1 MLHNDPPVSTPV
13 DNSGD
18 RFIHHIRVITAA
30 AAARDASIDTIERIT
45 RLAVDAGCDPV
56 RLRQAAG
63 VL

>member
-18 RFIHHIRVITAA
+18 EFAAHLRIVQQAA
-30 AAARDASIDTIERIT
+30 ATRDAAIASIENIT
-45 RLAVDAGCDPV
+45 RIAVDAGCDPV